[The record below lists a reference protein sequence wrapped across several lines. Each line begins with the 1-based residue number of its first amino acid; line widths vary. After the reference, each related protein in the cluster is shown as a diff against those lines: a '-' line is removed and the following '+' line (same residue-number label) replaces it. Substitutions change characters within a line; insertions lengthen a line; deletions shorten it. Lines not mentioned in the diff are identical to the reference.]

1 MRVLNLNL
9 IGEYFHDIREDRKPF
24 EYRLQTEYWRKRL
37 EGRTYDLV
45 RIAWG
50 YPKKGDSSREIF
62 RPWRGFEKIMVTHEH
77 FGSDPVAVYAIHVS
91 K

>member
-9 IGEYFHDIREDRKPF
+9 KGEYFCAIRDEKKPF

-37 EGRTYDLV
+37 EGQTYDLI

-50 YPKKGDSSREIF
+50 YPKKGDPEREIF
-62 RPWRGFEKIMVTHEH
+62 RPWRGFEKINLTHKH
-77 FGSDPVAVYAIHVS
+77 FDPAPVAVYAISVE